1 MVDLYMIY
9 RILADLTLIVHFI
22 WILFLIFG
30 FMFALTRSKIALLH
44 MAGLL
49 FTLILNLVGWYCP
62 LTYLENY
69 LYALNDPISTYRGSF
84 IINYLQHIVYLDLP
98 GQYIRIVGISFA
110 VLSIGIYVYLIKRY
124 HILDRVLGR
133 ESSY

>member
-22 WILFLIFG
+22 WILFLILG
-30 FMFALTRSKIALLH
+30 FIFALTRSKIALLH
-44 MAGLL
+44 MTGLL
-49 FTLILNLVGWYCP
+49 FALILNLMGWYCP

-69 LYALNDPISTYRGSF
+69 LYALNDPRSTYSGSF
-84 IINYLQHIVYLDLP
+84 IINYLQQIVYLDLP

-110 VLSIGIYVYLIKRY
+110 VLYISIYVYLIKRH

>member
-1 MVDLYMIY
+1 M
-9 RILADLTLIVHFI
+9 ADLTLIVHFF
-22 WILFLIFG
+22 WILFLILG
-30 FMFALTRSKIALLH
+30 FVFALTRSKIALLH

-69 LYALNDPISTYRGSF
+69 LYALNDPRSAYTGSF
-84 IINYLQHIVYLDLP
+84 IINYLQHIIYLDLP

-124 HILDRVLGR
+124 HMLDRVLGR

>member
-1 MVDLYMIY
+1 MAF
-9 RILADLTLIVHFI
+9 RIMADLTLIVHFF
-22 WILFLIFG
+22 WILFLILG
-30 FMFALTRSKIALLH
+30 FVFALTRSKIALLH

-69 LYALNDPISTYRGSF
+69 LYALNDPRSAYTGSF
-84 IINYLQHIVYLDLP
+84 IINYLQHIIYLDLP

-124 HILDRVLGR
+124 HMLDRVLGR